1 MGIAF
6 KKTIKS
12 LSDQG
17 LSELFLSRDE
27 FSGKEISLIEQEARN
42 RFFSNKDFNGDDDEY
57 LGFGNVSKSKG
68 FISWFVTLVS
78 YAA

>member
-6 KKTIKS
+6 KKKIKS
-12 LSDQG
+12 LSDQA

-42 RFFSNKDFNGDDDEY
+42 RFFSNKEFNGEDDEY
-57 LGFGNVSKSKG
+57 PGFGIMPKSRG
-68 FISWFVTLVS
+68 FFTRFVTS
-78 YAA
+78 GS